1 MAGKSNRFGTPTSTA
16 CTRTHQIGALALVV
30 TTFFLTRVFLQSFSA
45 TPSSSVANA
54 SHYSSFETGNDDV
67 VVQHL
72 RGSFAW
78 PQRGF
83 GTHLSLK
90 IYVYDENEIDGLKLL
105 LYGRDGKISQEACL
119 KGQWGTQVFRFSPGV
134 SLVIRI

>member
-1 MAGKSNRFGTPTSTA
+1 MAGKSNRFGTHTSTA

-30 TTFFLTRVFLQSFSA
+30 TTFFLTRVFLQSSSA

-54 SHYSSFETGNDDV
+54 SHYSSFETANDV

-105 LYGRDGKISQEACL
+105 LYGRDGKISPEACL
-119 KGQWGTQVFRFSPGV
+119 KGQWGTQVFRFSCGFP
-134 SLVIRI
+134 LVMRIR